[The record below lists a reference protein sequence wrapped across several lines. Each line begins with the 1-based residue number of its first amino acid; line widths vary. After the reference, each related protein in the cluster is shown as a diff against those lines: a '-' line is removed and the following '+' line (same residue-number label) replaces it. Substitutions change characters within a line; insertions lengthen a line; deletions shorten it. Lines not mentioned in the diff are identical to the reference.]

1 MFIHPNKEEYTMKKR
16 NRITVCLVAG
26 VLILAVSAG
35 AAFGSVNGYS
45 TYKEAV
51 KALALKTDNVTMQ
64 GSMKATLD
72 GKEFVSMTGEL
83 AIDGK
88 NKSSHVITSEFG
100 GQKEER
106 YDTTLGNTDTWF
118 NADSK
123 YYNEYTYDNDQTAED
138 SNNLLGIS
146 ADDEMSKRM
155 VNFMEI
161 AADTVMGDLKNNF
174 VQLGKDGDKT
184 QYQIEISKD
193 QVPSLVNAGLSL
205 FAYSVAADEGS
216 DWGVYYE
223 DYNASMLNTYEKL
236 SGNKLSEEFR
246 NGYLQRDDSAVWYD
260 KNEKQINEILD
271 FLSEK
276 DWERQYYDQL
286 DNKQGGI
293 VFVKTDGTS
302 VYYKDY
308 KSYAKANP
316 KMVEDDMSTYLGQDM
331 VLKTAQ
337 CKFGVDKNGNL
348 TNNTLTATF
357 TTTDQD
363 GKNHELVVTADVTL
377 SNYGTT
383 TVQKLDTGDRVK
395 MHVAEEDNETMYTDT
410 TQVTVP

>member
-1 MFIHPNKEEYTMKKR
+1 MKKR

-72 GKEFVSMTGEL
+72 GKEFVSMTGEM

-88 NKSSHVITSEFG
+88 NKSSHVISSEFG

-106 YDTTLGNTDTWF
+106 YDTTLNNTDTWF

-123 YYNEYTYDNDQTAED
+123 YYSQYTFQTDDTTEKT
-138 SNNLLGIS
+138 SGLLGIS
-146 ADDEMSKRM
+146 TDDEMTNRM

-223 DYNASMLNTYEKL
+223 DYNASMLNAYEKL

-246 NGYLQRDDSAVWYD
+246 NGYLQRDDDVTWYD
-260 KNEKQINEILD
+260 QNEKQINEILD

-286 DNKQGGI
+286 ENKQGGI

-308 KSYAKANP
+308 KSYAQANP

-383 TVQKLDTGDRVK
+383 TVQKLDTGDCTK
-395 MHVAEEDNETMYTDT
+395 MPEPDVENSGDVVYSDND
-410 TQVTVP
+410 

>member
-1 MFIHPNKEEYTMKKR
+1 MKKR

-72 GKEFVSMTGEL
+72 GKEFVSMTGEM

-88 NKSSHVITSEFG
+88 NKSSHVISSEFG
-100 GQKEER
+100 GQKDEY
-106 YDTTLGNTDTWF
+106 YDTTIGNTHTWF
-118 NADSK
+118 TADSK
-123 YYNEYTYDNDQTAED
+123 YYHEYTYDNDQTAKN
-138 SNNLLGIS
+138 SNNLLGVS

-223 DYNASMLNTYEKL
+223 DYSASELNAYEKL

-246 NGYLQRDDSAVWYD
+246 NGYLQRDDTADSATYNAWYD
-260 KNEKQINEILD
+260 KNEKQINEIAD

-286 DNKQGGI
+286 ENKQGGI

-383 TVQKLDTGDRVK
+383 TVQKLDTGDRTK
-395 MHVAEEDNETMYTDT
+395 MPEPDAENSGDVVYSYND
-410 TQVTVP
+410 

>member
-1 MFIHPNKEEYTMKKR
+1 MKKR

-72 GKEFVSMTGEL
+72 GKEFVSMTGEM

-88 NKSSHVITSEFG
+88 NKSSHVISSEFG
-100 GQKEER
+100 GQKDEY

-123 YYNEYTYDNDQTAED
+123 YYNEHTYDNDQTAED
-138 SNNLLGIS
+138 RNNLLGIS

-205 FAYSVAADEGS
+205 FAYSMTADEGT

-223 DYNASMLNTYEKL
+223 DYEASMMNAYEKL

-246 NGYLQRDDSAVWYD
+246 NGYLREDDTADSEVWRDQ
-260 KNEKQINEILD
+260 NEKQIHEIVD

-286 DNKQGGI
+286 DQKQGGI

-316 KMVEDDMSTYLGQDM
+316 KMVEDELSSYTGQDM

-383 TVQKLDTGDRVK
+383 TVQKLDTGDRTK
-395 MHVAEEDNETMYTDT
+395 MPEPDAENSGDVVYSDND
-410 TQVTVP
+410 

>member
-1 MFIHPNKEEYTMKKR
+1 MKKR

-106 YDTTLGNTDTWF
+106 YDTTLNNTDTWF

-193 QVPSLVNAGLSL
+193 QVPSLMNAGLSL
-205 FAYSVAADEGS
+205 FAYSVAADEGT

>member
-1 MFIHPNKEEYTMKKR
+1 MKKR

-88 NKSSHVITSEFG
+88 NKSSHVISSEFG
-100 GQKEER
+100 GQKNES
-106 YDTTLGNTDTWF
+106 YDTTIGNTDTWF

-123 YYNEYTYDNDQTAED
+123 YYREYTYDNDQTAED
-138 SNNLLGIS
+138 RNNLLGVS

-223 DYNASMLNTYEKL
+223 NYSASELNAYEKL

-246 NGYLQRDDSAVWYD
+246 NGYLQRGDTDSATYNAWYD
-260 KNEKQINEILD
+260 KNEKQINEIAD

-286 DNKQGGI
+286 ENKQSGI

-316 KMVEDDMSTYLGQDM
+316 KMVEDELSSYTGQDM

-383 TVQKLDTGDRVK
+383 TVQKLDTGDRMK
-395 MHVAEEDNETMYTDT
+395 MPEPDAENSGDAVYSDND
-410 TQVTVP
+410 

>member
-1 MFIHPNKEEYTMKKR
+1 MKKR

-72 GKEFVSMTGEL
+72 GKEFVSMTGEM

-88 NKSSHVITSEFG
+88 NKSSHVISSEFG

-106 YDTTLGNTDTWF
+106 YDTTLNNTDTWF

-205 FAYSVAADEGS
+205 FAYSVAADEGT

-316 KMVEDDMSTYLGQDM
+316 KMVEDELSSYTGQDM

-383 TVQKLDTGDRVK
+383 TVQKLDTGDRTK
-395 MHVAEEDNETMYTDT
+395 MPEPDAENSGDVVYSYND
-410 TQVTVP
+410 

>member
-1 MFIHPNKEEYTMKKR
+1 MKKR

-72 GKEFVSMTGEL
+72 GKEFVSMTGEM

-88 NKSSHVITSEFG
+88 NKSSHVISSEFG
-100 GQKEER
+100 GQKNES
-106 YDTTLGNTDTWF
+106 YDTTIGNTETWF

-123 YYNEYTYDNDQTAED
+123 YYREYTYDNDQTAED
-138 SNNLLGIS
+138 RNNLLGVS

-223 DYNASMLNTYEKL
+223 DYSASELNAYEKL
-236 SGNKLSEEFR
+236 SGNKLSEDFR
-246 NGYLQRDDSAVWYD
+246 NGYLQRGDTADSATYNAWYD
-260 KNEKQINEILD
+260 KNEKQINEIAD

-286 DNKQGGI
+286 ENKQGGI

-316 KMVEDDMSTYLGQDM
+316 KMVEDELSSYTGQDM

-383 TVQKLDTGDRVK
+383 TVQKLDTGDRTK
-395 MHVAEEDNETMYTDT
+395 MLRPDAENSGDVVCSYNG
-410 TQVTVP
+410 

>member
-1 MFIHPNKEEYTMKKR
+1 MKKR

-88 NKSSHVITSEFG
+88 NKSSHVISSEFG

-106 YDTTLGNTDTWF
+106 YDTTLGNTETWF

-123 YYNEYTYDNDQTAED
+123 YYNQYTCDKDQTAED

-205 FAYSVAADEGS
+205 FAYSVAADEGT

-395 MHVAEEDNETMYTDT
+395 MHVAEEDDETVYTDT
-410 TQVTVP
+410 MQVTVP

>member
-1 MFIHPNKEEYTMKKR
+1 MKKR

-51 KALALKTDNVTMQ
+51 KSLALKTDNVTMK
-64 GSMKATLD
+64 GSVKATLD
-72 GKEFVSMTGEL
+72 GKEFMSTSAEMNL
-83 AIDGK
+83 DGK
-88 NKSSHVITSEFG
+88 NQSSHVTSTDVT
-100 GQKEER
+100 GQTDDR
-106 YDTTLGNTDTWF
+106 YYSDIDGTYTAFNT
-118 NADSK
+118 DSK
-123 YYNEYTYDNDQTAED
+123 YYSEYTVQQSDED
-138 SNNLLGIS
+138 DASSSNLMGVS
-146 ADDEMSKRM
+146 MDDEMAKRTI
-155 VNFMEI
+155 NFMEI

-205 FAYSVAADEGS
+205 FAYSVASDEGS

-223 DYNASMLNTYEKL
+223 DYHASELNTYEKL

-246 NGYLQRDDSAVWYD
+246 NGYLQQNDYANNADYSIWYD
-260 KNEKQINEILD
+260 KNSKQVEQISDYLNEH
-271 FLSEK
+271 
-276 DWERQYYDQL
+276 DWESQYYDQL
-286 DNKQGGI
+286 ENKQGGI
-293 VFVKTDGTS
+293 VFVKADGTS

-316 KMVEDDMSTYLGQDM
+316 KMVEDNMSNYLGQDM
-331 VLKTAQ
+331 ALKTAL
-337 CKFGVDKNGNL
+337 CNFSVDKNGNL
-348 TNNTLTATF
+348 TDNTLTATF

-363 GKNHELVVTADVTL
+363 GKNHELVVTADIAL

-383 TVQKLDTGDRVK
+383 TAQKVDTGDRQK
-395 MHVAEEDNETMYTDT
+395 MLEPEESG
-410 TQVTVP
+410 TVLTVQ

>member
-1 MFIHPNKEEYTMKKR
+1 MKKR

-106 YDTTLGNTDTWF
+106 YDTTLNNTDTWF

-205 FAYSVAADEGS
+205 FAYSVAADEGT

-383 TVQKLDTGDRVK
+383 TIQKLDTGDRVK
-395 MHVAEEDNETMYTDT
+395 MHVAEENNETMYVDDT
-410 TQVTVP
+410 MQVTVP

>member
-1 MFIHPNKEEYTMKKR
+1 MKKR

-35 AAFGSVNGYS
+35 AAFGSVSGYS
-45 TYKEAV
+45 TYKDAV
-51 KALALKTDNVTMQ
+51 KSLAFKSDNVTMT

-72 GKEFVSMTGEL
+72 GKEFVSMSGEL
-83 AIDGK
+83 AVDGQ
-88 NKSSHVITSEFG
+88 NRAEHFITTEVN
-100 GQKEER
+100 GQKDER
-106 YDTTLGNTDTWF
+106 YDTTIGNTETWF

-123 YYNEYTYDNDQTAED
+123 YYSQYTFQTDDTTEKT
-138 SNNLLGIS
+138 SGLLGVS
-146 ADDEMSKRM
+146 TDDEMTSRM

-174 VQLGKDGDKT
+174 VQLGKDGENT

-223 DYNASMLNTYEKL
+223 DYQTTMLNAYEKL
-236 SGNKLSEEFR
+236 SGQKLSDDFR
-246 NGYLQRDDSAVWYD
+246 SAYLGEGDYADTATRSVWCD
-260 KNEKQINEILD
+260 QNSQQIEKIQD
-271 FLSEK
+271 YLSEK
-276 DWERQYYDQL
+276 DWEAQYYDQL
-286 DNKQGGI
+286 DQKQSGI

-302 VYYKDY
+302 TYYKDY

-316 KMVEDDMSTYLGQDM
+316 SMVEDDLSSYIGQDM
-331 VLKTAQ
+331 TLKTAQ
-337 CKFGVDKNGNL
+337 CKFSVDKDGNL
-348 TNNTLTATF
+348 TNNVLTANF

-363 GKNHELVVTADVTL
+363 GKNHELVVTAEVNF

-383 TVQKLDTGDRVK
+383 TIQKLDTGDRKK
-395 MHVAEEDNETMYTDT
+395 MPEPDT
-410 TQVTVP
+410 ENSGDVVYSYNG

>member
-1 MFIHPNKEEYTMKKR
+1 MKKR

-106 YDTTLGNTDTWF
+106 YDTTLGNTETWF

-123 YYNEYTYDNDQTAED
+123 YYREYTYDNDQTAED
-138 SNNLLGIS
+138 RNNLLGVS

-223 DYNASMLNTYEKL
+223 DYSASELNAYEKL

-246 NGYLQRDDSAVWYD
+246 NGYLQRGDTADSATYNAWYD
-260 KNEKQINEILD
+260 KNEKQINEIAD

-286 DNKQGGI
+286 ENKQGGI

-331 VLKTAQ
+331 VLKVAQ

-383 TVQKLDTGDRVK
+383 TVQKLDTGDRTK
-395 MHVAEEDNETMYTDT
+395 MPEPDAENSGDVVYSYND
-410 TQVTVP
+410 

>member
-1 MFIHPNKEEYTMKKR
+1 MKKR

-72 GKEFVSMTGEL
+72 GKEFVSMTGEM

-88 NKSSHVITSEFG
+88 NKSSHVISSEFG
-100 GQKEER
+100 GQKNES
-106 YDTTLGNTDTWF
+106 YDTTIGNTDTWF

-123 YYNEYTYDNDQTAED
+123 YYREYTYDNDQTAED
-138 SNNLLGIS
+138 RNNLLGVS

-223 DYNASMLNTYEKL
+223 DYDASVLNTYEKL

-246 NGYLQRDDSAVWYD
+246 NGYLQEDDTADSTAYQAWHD
-260 KNEKQINEILD
+260 QNEKQINEIVD

-286 DNKQGGI
+286 ENKQGGI

-316 KMVEDDMSTYLGQDM
+316 KMVEDDMSTNLGQDM

-383 TVQKLDTGDRVK
+383 TVQKLDTGNRTK
-395 MHVAEEDNETMYTDT
+395 MPEPDAENSGDVVYSDND
-410 TQVTVP
+410 

>member
-1 MFIHPNKEEYTMKKR
+1 MKKR

-72 GKEFVSMTGEL
+72 GKEFVSMTGEM

-88 NKSSHVITSEFG
+88 NKSSHVISSEFG

-106 YDTTLGNTDTWF
+106 YDTIIGNTETWF

-138 SNNLLGIS
+138 SNNLSNNLLGVS

-155 VNFMEI
+155 INFMEI

-223 DYNASMLNTYEKL
+223 DYRASVLNTYEKL

-246 NGYLQRDDSAVWYD
+246 NGYLREDDTADRAAYD
-260 KNEKQINEILD
+260 AWCDQNEKQIQKIQEYLG
-271 FLSEK
+271 EK
-276 DWERQYYDQL
+276 DWESQYYDQL
-286 DNKQGGI
+286 DQKQSGI

-308 KSYAKANP
+308 KSYAKANL

-395 MHVAEEDNETMYTDT
+395 MYVAEENDETMYADT

>member
-1 MFIHPNKEEYTMKKR
+1 MKKR

-35 AAFGSVNGYS
+35 AAFGSVSGYS

-72 GKEFVSMTGEL
+72 GKEFVSMTGEM

-106 YDTTLGNTDTWF
+106 YDTTLGNTETWF

-123 YYNEYTYDNDQTAED
+123 YYSQYTFQTDDTTEKT
-138 SNNLLGIS
+138 SGLLGIS
-146 ADDEMSKRM
+146 TDDEMTNRM

-246 NGYLQRDDSAVWYD
+246 NGYLQRDDDVTWYD
-260 KNEKQINEILD
+260 QNEKQINEILD

-286 DNKQGGI
+286 ENKQGGI

-383 TVQKLDTGDRVK
+383 TVQKLDTGDRTK
-395 MHVAEEDNETMYTDT
+395 MPKPDVENSGDVVYSDND
-410 TQVTVP
+410 

>member
-1 MFIHPNKEEYTMKKR
+1 MKKR

-72 GKEFVSMTGEL
+72 GKEFVSMTGEM

-88 NKSSHVITSEFG
+88 NKSSHVISSEFG
-100 GQKEER
+100 GQKDEY

-123 YYNEYTYDNDQTAED
+123 YYNEHTYDNDQTAED
-138 SNNLLGIS
+138 RNNLLGVS

-205 FAYSVAADEGS
+205 FAYSMTADEGT

-223 DYNASMLNTYEKL
+223 DYEASMMNAYEKL

-246 NGYLQRDDSAVWYD
+246 NGYLREDDTADSEVWRDQ
-260 KNEKQINEILD
+260 NEKQIHEIVD

-286 DNKQGGI
+286 ENKQGGI

-316 KMVEDDMSTYLGQDM
+316 KMVEDELSSYTGQDM

-383 TVQKLDTGDRVK
+383 TVQKLDTGDRTK
-395 MHVAEEDNETMYTDT
+395 MPEPDAENSGDVVYSYND
-410 TQVTVP
+410 

>member
-1 MFIHPNKEEYTMKKR
+1 MKKR

-35 AAFGSVNGYS
+35 AAFGSVSGYS

-106 YDTTLGNTDTWF
+106 YDTTLGNTETWF

-123 YYNEYTYDNDQTAED
+123 YYSQYTFQTDDTTEKT
-138 SNNLLGIS
+138 SGLLGIS
-146 ADDEMSKRM
+146 TDDEMTNRM

-205 FAYSVAADEGS
+205 FAYSVAADEGT

-383 TVQKLDTGDRVK
+383 TIQKLDTGDRVK
-395 MHVAEEDNETMYTDT
+395 MHVAEENNETMYVDDT

>member
-1 MFIHPNKEEYTMKKR
+1 MKKR

-72 GKEFVSMTGEL
+72 GKEFVSMTGEM

-88 NKSSHVITSEFG
+88 NKSSHVISSEFG

-106 YDTTLGNTDTWF
+106 YDTTLNNTDTWF

-123 YYNEYTYDNDQTAED
+123 YYSQYTFQTDDTTEKT
-138 SNNLLGIS
+138 SGLLGIS
-146 ADDEMSKRM
+146 TDDEMTNRM

-205 FAYSVAADEGS
+205 FAYSVAADEGT

-383 TVQKLDTGDRVK
+383 TIQKLDTGDRVK
-395 MHVAEEDNETMYTDT
+395 MHVAEENNETMYVDDT
-410 TQVTVP
+410 MQVTVP

>member
-1 MFIHPNKEEYTMKKR
+1 MKKR

-72 GKEFVSMTGEL
+72 GKEFVSMTGEM

-88 NKSSHVITSEFG
+88 NKSSHVISSEFG

-106 YDTTLGNTDTWF
+106 YDTTLNNTDTWF

-123 YYNEYTYDNDQTAED
+123 YYSQYTFQTDDTTEKT
-138 SNNLLGIS
+138 SGLLGIS
-146 ADDEMSKRM
+146 TDDEMTNRM

-223 DYNASMLNTYEKL
+223 DYNASMLNAYEKL

-246 NGYLQRDDSAVWYD
+246 NGYLQRDDDVTWYD
-260 KNEKQINEILD
+260 QNEKQINEILD

-286 DNKQGGI
+286 ENKQGGI

-308 KSYAKANP
+308 KSYAQANP

-383 TVQKLDTGDRVK
+383 TVQKLDTGDRTK
-395 MHVAEEDNETMYTDT
+395 MPEPDVENSGDVVYSDND
-410 TQVTVP
+410 

>member
-1 MFIHPNKEEYTMKKR
+1 MKKR

-72 GKEFVSMTGEL
+72 GKEFVSMTGEM

-88 NKSSHVITSEFG
+88 NKSSHVISSEFG

-106 YDTTLGNTDTWF
+106 YDTTLNNTDTWF

-123 YYNEYTYDNDQTAED
+123 YYNEHTYDNDQTAED

-205 FAYSVAADEGS
+205 FAYSVAADEGT

-383 TVQKLDTGDRVK
+383 TIQKLDTGDRVK
-395 MHVAEEDNETMYTDT
+395 MHVAEENNETMYVDDT
-410 TQVTVP
+410 MQVTVP

>member
-1 MFIHPNKEEYTMKKR
+1 MKKR

-72 GKEFVSMTGEL
+72 GKEFVSMTGEM

-88 NKSSHVITSEFG
+88 NKSSHVISSEFG

-106 YDTTLGNTDTWF
+106 YDTTLNNTDTWF

-123 YYNEYTYDNDQTAED
+123 YYSQYTFQTDDTTEKT
-138 SNNLLGIS
+138 SGLLGIS
-146 ADDEMSKRM
+146 TDDEMTNRM

-184 QYQIEISKD
+184 QYPIEISKD

-205 FAYSVAADEGS
+205 FAYSVAADEGT

-383 TVQKLDTGDRVK
+383 TVQKLDTGNRTK
-395 MHVAEEDNETMYTDT
+395 MPEPDAENSGDVVYSDND
-410 TQVTVP
+410 

>member
-1 MFIHPNKEEYTMKKR
+1 MKKR

-72 GKEFVSMTGEL
+72 GKEFVSMTGEM

-88 NKSSHVITSEFG
+88 NKSSHVISSEFG
-100 GQKEER
+100 GQKDEY

-123 YYNEYTYDNDQTAED
+123 YYNEHTYDNDQTAED
-138 SNNLLGIS
+138 RNNLLGIS

-205 FAYSVAADEGS
+205 FAYSMTADEGT

-223 DYNASMLNTYEKL
+223 DYEASMMNAYEKL

-246 NGYLQRDDSAVWYD
+246 NGYLREDDTADSEVWRDQ
-260 KNEKQINEILD
+260 NEKQIHEIVD

-286 DNKQGGI
+286 DQKQGGI

-316 KMVEDDMSTYLGQDM
+316 KMVEDELSSYTGQDM

-383 TVQKLDTGDRVK
+383 TVQKLDTGACTK
-395 MHVAEEDNETMYTDT
+395 MPEPDAENSGDVVYSD
-410 TQVTVP
+410 

>member
-1 MFIHPNKEEYTMKKR
+1 MKKR

-106 YDTTLGNTDTWF
+106 YDTTLNNTDTWF

-205 FAYSVAADEGS
+205 FAYSVAADEGT

-316 KMVEDDMSTYLGQDM
+316 KMVEDELSSYTGQDM

-383 TVQKLDTGDRVK
+383 TVQKLDTGDRTK
-395 MHVAEEDNETMYTDT
+395 MLRPDAENSGDVVCSYNG
-410 TQVTVP
+410 

>member
-1 MFIHPNKEEYTMKKR
+1 MKKR

-72 GKEFVSMTGEL
+72 GKEFVSMTGEM

-88 NKSSHVITSEFG
+88 NKSSHVISSEFG
-100 GQKEER
+100 GQKDEY

-123 YYNEYTYDNDQTAED
+123 YYNEHTYDNDQTAED
-138 SNNLLGIS
+138 SNNLLGVS
-146 ADDEMSKRM
+146 TDDEMSKRM

-223 DYNASMLNTYEKL
+223 DYSASELNAYEKL

-246 NGYLQRDDSAVWYD
+246 NGYLQRDDTADSATYNAWYD
-260 KNEKQINEILD
+260 KNEKQINEIAD

-286 DNKQGGI
+286 ENKQGGI

-308 KSYAKANP
+308 
-316 KMVEDDMSTYLGQDM
+316 
-331 VLKTAQ
+331 
-337 CKFGVDKNGNL
+337 KFGVDKNGNL

-395 MHVAEEDNETMYTDT
+395 MPEPDVENSGDVVYSDND
-410 TQVTVP
+410 

>member
-1 MFIHPNKEEYTMKKR
+1 MKKR

-72 GKEFVSMTGEL
+72 GKEFVSMTGEM

-88 NKSSHVITSEFG
+88 NKSSHFISSEFG
-100 GQKEER
+100 GQKNES
-106 YDTTLGNTDTWF
+106 YDTTIGNTDTWF

-123 YYNEYTYDNDQTAED
+123 YYREYTYDNDQTAED
-138 SNNLLGIS
+138 RNNLLGVS

-205 FAYSVAADEGS
+205 FAYSVAADEGT

-223 DYNASMLNTYEKL
+223 DYSASELNAYEKL

-246 NGYLQRDDSAVWYD
+246 NGYLQRDDTADSATYNAWYD
-260 KNEKQINEILD
+260 QNEKQINEIAD

-276 DWERQYYDQL
+276 DW
-286 DNKQGGI
+286 
-293 VFVKTDGTS
+293 
-302 VYYKDY
+302 
-308 KSYAKANP
+308 
-316 KMVEDDMSTYLGQDM
+316 
-331 VLKTAQ
+331 
-337 CKFGVDKNGNL
+337 
-348 TNNTLTATF
+348 
-357 TTTDQD
+357 
-363 GKNHELVVTADVTL
+363 
-377 SNYGTT
+377 
-383 TVQKLDTGDRVK
+383 
-395 MHVAEEDNETMYTDT
+395 
-410 TQVTVP
+410 

>member
-1 MFIHPNKEEYTMKKR
+1 MKKR

-35 AAFGSVNGYS
+35 AAFCSVSGYS

-72 GKEFVSMTGEL
+72 GKEFVSMTGEM

-88 NKSSHVITSEFG
+88 NKSSHVISSEFG

-106 YDTTLGNTDTWF
+106 YDTIIGNTETWF

-138 SNNLLGIS
+138 SNNLSNNLLGVS

-155 VNFMEI
+155 INFMEI

-205 FAYSVAADEGS
+205 FAYSVAADEGT

-223 DYNASMLNTYEKL
+223 DYRASMLNAYEKL

-246 NGYLQRDDSAVWYD
+246 NGYLREDDTADSAAYD
-260 KNEKQINEILD
+260 AWCDQNEKQIQKIVEY
-271 FLSEK
+271 LSEK

-286 DNKQGGI
+286 DQKQGGI

-383 TVQKLDTGDRVK
+383 TVQKLDTGARTK
-395 MHVAEEDNETMYTDT
+395 MPEPDAENSGDVVYSDND
-410 TQVTVP
+410 

>member
-1 MFIHPNKEEYTMKKR
+1 MKKR

-51 KALALKTDNVTMQ
+51 KSLALKTDNVTMQ
-64 GSMKATLD
+64 GSVKATLD
-72 GKEFVSMTGEL
+72 GKEFMSTSAEMNL
-83 AIDGK
+83 DGK
-88 NKSSHVITSEFG
+88 NQSSHVTSTDVT
-100 GQKEER
+100 GQTDDR
-106 YDTTLGNTDTWF
+106 YYSDIDGTYTAFNT
-118 NADSK
+118 DSK
-123 YYNEYTYDNDQTAED
+123 YYSEYTVQQSDED
-138 SNNLLGIS
+138 DASSSNLMGVS
-146 ADDEMSKRM
+146 MDDEMAKRTI
-155 VNFMEI
+155 NFMEI

-205 FAYSVAADEGS
+205 FAYSVASDEGS

-223 DYNASMLNTYEKL
+223 DFSATELNTYEKL

-246 NGYLQRDDSAVWYD
+246 NGYLQQNDYANNADYSIWYD
-260 KNEKQINEILD
+260 KNSKQVEQISDYLNEH
-271 FLSEK
+271 
-276 DWERQYYDQL
+276 DWESQYYDQL
-286 DNKQGGI
+286 ENKQGGI
-293 VFVKTDGTS
+293 VFVKADGTS

-316 KMVEDDMSTYLGQDM
+316 KMVEDNMSNYLGQDM
-331 VLKTAQ
+331 ALKTAL
-337 CKFGVDKNGNL
+337 CNFSVDKNGNL
-348 TNNTLTATF
+348 TDNTLTATF

-363 GKNHELVVTADVTL
+363 GKNHELVVTADIAL

-383 TVQKLDTGDRVK
+383 TAQKVDTGDRQK
-395 MHVAEEDNETMYTDT
+395 MLEPEESG
-410 TQVTVP
+410 TVLTVQ

>member
-1 MFIHPNKEEYTMKKR
+1 MKKR

-72 GKEFVSMTGEL
+72 GKEFVSMTGEM

-88 NKSSHVITSEFG
+88 NKSSHVISSEFG

-106 YDTTLGNTDTWF
+106 YDTTLGNTETWF

-193 QVPSLVNAGLSL
+193 QMPSLVNAGLSL
-205 FAYSVAADEGS
+205 FAYSVAADEGT

-383 TVQKLDTGDRVK
+383 TIQKLDTGDRVK

>member
-1 MFIHPNKEEYTMKKR
+1 MKKR

-72 GKEFVSMTGEL
+72 GKEFVSMTGEM

-88 NKSSHVITSEFG
+88 NKSSHVISSEFG
-100 GQKEER
+100 GQKDEY

-123 YYNEYTYDNDQTAED
+123 YYNEHTYDNDQTAED
-138 SNNLLGIS
+138 RNNLLGIS

-205 FAYSVAADEGS
+205 FAYSMTADEGT

-223 DYNASMLNTYEKL
+223 DYEASMMNAYEKL
-236 SGNKLSEEFR
+236 SGNELSEEFR
-246 NGYLQRDDSAVWYD
+246 NGYLREDDTADSEVWRDQ
-260 KNEKQINEILD
+260 NEKQIHEIVD

-286 DNKQGGI
+286 DQKQGGI

-316 KMVEDDMSTYLGQDM
+316 KMVEDELSSYTGQDM

-383 TVQKLDTGDRVK
+383 TVQKLDTGDRTK
-395 MHVAEEDNETMYTDT
+395 MPEPDAENSGDVVYSYND
-410 TQVTVP
+410 

>member
-1 MFIHPNKEEYTMKKR
+1 MKKR

-72 GKEFVSMTGEL
+72 GKEFVSMTGEM

-88 NKSSHVITSEFG
+88 NKSSHVISSEFG

-106 YDTTLGNTDTWF
+106 YDTILGNTETWF

-138 SNNLLGIS
+138 SNNLSNNLLGVS

-155 VNFMEI
+155 INFMEI

-205 FAYSVAADEGS
+205 FAYSVAADEGT

-223 DYNASMLNTYEKL
+223 DYDASVLNTYEKL
-236 SGNKLSEEFR
+236 SGNKLSEDFR
-246 NGYLQRDDSAVWYD
+246 NGYLREDDTADSEVWRDQ
-260 KNEKQINEILD
+260 NEKQIQKIMEY
-271 FLSEK
+271 LSEK

-286 DNKQGGI
+286 DQKQGGI

-383 TVQKLDTGDRVK
+383 TVQKLDTGARTK
-395 MHVAEEDNETMYTDT
+395 MPEPDAENSGDVVYSD
-410 TQVTVP
+410 

>member
-1 MFIHPNKEEYTMKKR
+1 MKKR

-72 GKEFVSMTGEL
+72 GKEFVSMTGEM

-88 NKSSHVITSEFG
+88 NKSSHVISSEFG
-100 GQKEER
+100 GQKDEY
-106 YDTTLGNTDTWF
+106 YDTTLGNTDTRF

-123 YYNEYTYDNDQTAED
+123 YYNEHTYDNDQTAED
-138 SNNLLGIS
+138 RNNLLGIS

-205 FAYSVAADEGS
+205 FAYSMTADEGT

-223 DYNASMLNTYEKL
+223 DYEASMMNAYEKL

-246 NGYLQRDDSAVWYD
+246 NGYLREDDTADSEVWRDQ
-260 KNEKQINEILD
+260 NEKQIHEIVD

-286 DNKQGGI
+286 DQKQGGI

-316 KMVEDDMSTYLGQDM
+316 KMVEDELSSYTGQDM

-395 MHVAEEDNETMYTDT
+395 MPEPDAEDSGDVVYSYND
-410 TQVTVP
+410 

>member
-1 MFIHPNKEEYTMKKR
+1 MKKR

-72 GKEFVSMTGEL
+72 GKEFVSMTGEM

-88 NKSSHVITSEFG
+88 NKSSHVISSEFG

-106 YDTTLGNTDTWF
+106 YDTTLNNTDTWF

-123 YYNEYTYDNDQTAED
+123 YYNEHTYDNDQTAED

-205 FAYSVAADEGS
+205 FAYSVAADEGT

-286 DNKQGGI
+286 ENKQGGI

-395 MHVAEEDNETMYTDT
+395 MHVAEEDDETVYTDT

>member
-1 MFIHPNKEEYTMKKR
+1 MKKR

-72 GKEFVSMTGEL
+72 GKEFVSMTGEM

-88 NKSSHVITSEFG
+88 NKSSHVISSEFG

-106 YDTTLGNTDTWF
+106 YDTTLNNTDTWF

-123 YYNEYTYDNDQTAED
+123 YYNEHTYDNDQTAED

-383 TVQKLDTGDRVK
+383 TIQKLDTGDRVK
-395 MHVAEEDNETMYTDT
+395 MHVAEENNETMYVDDT
-410 TQVTVP
+410 MQVTVP

>member
-1 MFIHPNKEEYTMKKR
+1 MKKR

-88 NKSSHVITSEFG
+88 NKSSHVISSEFG

-106 YDTTLGNTDTWF
+106 YDTTLGNTETWF

-123 YYNEYTYDNDQTAED
+123 YYSQYTFQTDDTTEKT
-138 SNNLLGIS
+138 SGLLGIS
-146 ADDEMSKRM
+146 TDDEMTNRM

-223 DYNASMLNTYEKL
+223 DYNASMLNAYEKL

-246 NGYLQRDDSAVWYD
+246 NGYLQRDDDVTWYD
-260 KNEKQINEILD
+260 QNEKQIHEILD

-286 DNKQGGI
+286 ENKQGGI

-308 KSYAKANP
+308 KSYAQANP

-363 GKNHELVVTADVTL
+363 GKNHELVVTADITL

-383 TVQKLDTGDRVK
+383 TVQKLDTGDRTK
-395 MHVAEEDNETMYTDT
+395 MPEPDVENSGDVVYSDND
-410 TQVTVP
+410 

>member
-1 MFIHPNKEEYTMKKR
+1 MKKR

-72 GKEFVSMTGEL
+72 GKEFVSMTGEM

-88 NKSSHVITSEFG
+88 NKSSHVISSEFG
-100 GQKEER
+100 GQKNES
-106 YDTTLGNTDTWF
+106 YDTTIGNTDTWF

-123 YYNEYTYDNDQTAED
+123 YYREYTYDNDQTAED
-138 SNNLLGIS
+138 RNNLLGVS

-223 DYNASMLNTYEKL
+223 NYSASELNAYEKL
-236 SGNKLSEEFR
+236 SGNKLSEDFR
-246 NGYLQRDDSAVWYD
+246 NGYLQRGDTADSATYNAWYD
-260 KNEKQINEILD
+260 KNEKQINEIAD

-286 DNKQGGI
+286 ENKQGGI

-316 KMVEDDMSTYLGQDM
+316 KMVEDELSSYTGQDM

-383 TVQKLDTGDRVK
+383 TVQKLDTGDRTK
-395 MHVAEEDNETMYTDT
+395 MLRPDAENSGDVVCSYNG
-410 TQVTVP
+410 

>member
-1 MFIHPNKEEYTMKKR
+1 MKKR

-72 GKEFVSMTGEL
+72 GKEFVSMTGEM

-88 NKSSHVITSEFG
+88 NKSSHVISSEFG
-100 GQKEER
+100 GQKDEY

-123 YYNEYTYDNDQTAED
+123 YYNEHTYDNDQTAED
-138 SNNLLGIS
+138 RNNLLGIS

-205 FAYSVAADEGS
+205 FAYSMTADEGT

-223 DYNASMLNTYEKL
+223 DYEASMMNAYEKL

-246 NGYLQRDDSAVWYD
+246 NGYLREDDTADSEVWRDQ
-260 KNEKQINEILD
+260 NEKQIHEIVD

-286 DNKQGGI
+286 DQKQGGI

-316 KMVEDDMSTYLGQDM
+316 KMVEDELSSYTGQDM

-383 TVQKLDTGDRVK
+383 TVQKLDTGDRTK
-395 MHVAEEDNETMYTDT
+395 MPEPNAENSGDVVYSDND
-410 TQVTVP
+410 